1 MWDQMKQAKEL
12 YRLQKELQKER
23 IEVEEKGVKIIVNG
37 KMEIE
42 SVILNPEI
50 TKEEQEQ
57 AVKTCFN
64 EALRKIQTN
73 LAQKMQSLK

>member
-23 IEVEEKGVKIIVNG
+23 IEVEDKGVKIIVNG

-42 SVILNPEI
+42 SVTLNPEI
-50 TKEEQEQ
+50 SKEEQEQ

-73 LAQKMQSLK
+73 LAQKMQSLQ

>member
-23 IEVEEKGVKIIVNG
+23 IEVEEKGVKIVVNG

-42 SVILNPEI
+42 SVTLNSEI
-50 TKEEQEQ
+50 SKEEQEE

-64 EALRKIQTN
+64 EALQRIQTN
-73 LAQKMQSLK
+73 LAQKMKSLQ

>member
-23 IEVEEKGVKIIVNG
+23 IEVEDKGVKIIVNG
-37 KMEIE
+37 KMQIE
-42 SVILNPEI
+42 SVTLNPEI
-50 TKEEQEQ
+50 TKEDQEQ

-73 LAQKMQSLK
+73 LAEKMQSLN